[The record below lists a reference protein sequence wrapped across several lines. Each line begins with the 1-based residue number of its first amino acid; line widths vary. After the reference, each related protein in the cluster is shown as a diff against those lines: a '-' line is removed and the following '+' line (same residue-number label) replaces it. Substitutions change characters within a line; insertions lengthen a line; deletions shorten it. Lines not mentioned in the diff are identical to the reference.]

1 MTISDYIRQF
11 LTYARIDQGLAENS
25 LKAYANDLRQFA
37 TFLAGRQVHDLAA
50 VTRDLVLDF
59 LEERRDGSA
68 VSTVARKLVTLRV
81 LFRYLA
87 QERILAHNVTEV
99 MDSPRLWE
107 LLPEFLTEAEVTRL
121 LKVWQRARSPLLRRN
136 QAMLELL
143 YASGLRVSELTGLR
157 LEQLRFDLGI
167 VRVSGKGRKTRLV
180 PVGIP
185 AQQQVQRYVQEVRP
199 QLLKHGPCP
208 EVFVSH
214 RGRPLTREMIN
225 RILNR
230 AALEAGIQRGVHPHM
245 LRHSFAS
252 HLLAHG
258 ADLRVIQEMLGHADI
273 STTQIYTHVSSQR
286 LAQAHRAFHPRG

>member
-1 MTISDYIRQF
+1 MTITDHMRQF
-11 LTYARIDQGLAENS
+11 LVYARVDKGMAVNS
-25 LKAYANDLRQFA
+25 LKAYGNDLRQFA
-37 TFLAGRQVHDLAA
+37 TFLAGRQVHDLAV
-50 VTRDLVLDF
+50 VTRDLILDF
-59 LEERRDGSA
+59 IEERRERQA
-68 VSTVARKLVTLRV
+68 VSTVARKLVALKV
-81 LFRYLA
+81 FFRYLT
-87 QERILAHNVTEV
+87 QERVLEHNVTEV
-99 MDSPRLWE
+99 MDSPRLWQ
-107 LLPEFLTEAEVTRL
+107 LLPEFFTEPEVTRL
-121 LKVWQRARSPLLRRN
+121 LKVWQRAKSPLLRRN

-185 AQQQVQRYVQEVRP
+185 AQEQVQRYVREVRP
-199 QLLKHGPCP
+199 GLLKGGPVP

-214 RGRPLTREMIN
+214 RGRPLTRERIY
-225 RILNR
+225 RILR
-230 AALEAGIQRGVHPHM
+230 QAAREAGIQREVHPHM

-258 ADLRVIQEMLGHADI
+258 ADLRVIQELLGHADI
-273 STTQIYTHVSSQR
+273 STTQIYTHVSSER